1 MGDNGTSRWI
11 WIIGAFVV
19 GLLVGW
25 FLFGWLLFPVTYPD
39 VPLSEV
45 RPEDQAVYLQSVAQA
60 YQTDPNQALAV
71 QRLQLLGTQAE
82 VEELMA
88 GVAQRALDG
97 GDIAAANQVYA
108 LATALGMN
116 AGLPLVQ
123 ATPVAPQATAVAV
136 PTAEPAAGTG
146 TTSDLLPALLG
157 IGILGAGIALAL
169 WLLTRRK
176 PAVVPPQAG
185 DYPGYEEFPTYQEG
199 EFSSAPVRER
209 TVVDASMAAT
219 RQPTVATAPAPASYR
234 SGPVLQEFT
243 ASFVPGDA
251 SYDETFSI
259 DAPGGGYLGECG
271 MTFSE
276 MINGDPN
283 RIPAVE
289 VWLFDKSDIRTVT
302 KVLMSDF
309 AYGNPGL
316 REKLAPRGDAILARP
331 GQGFVLDAQT
341 LRLEGEI
348 EDLEYLE
355 AEGPARSAFRELTV
369 TMRVSRQAL

>member
-11 WIIGAFVV
+11 WIVGAFVA
-19 GLLVGW
+19 GLLIGW
-25 FLFGWLLFPVTYPD
+25 FLFGWLLFPVTYPE

-45 RPEDQAVYLQSVAQA
+45 RTVDQGVYLQSVAQA

-82 VEELMA
+82 VEELMGNFA
-88 GVAQRALDG
+88 REAQKK
-97 GDIAAANQVYA
+97 GDIAAANQIYA

-123 ATPVAPQATAVAV
+123 ATPAVPQTTVIAV
-136 PTAEPAAGTG
+136 PTVQPATGTG
-146 TTSDLLPALLG
+146 TTSSLLPALLG

-176 PAVVPPQAG
+176 PTPAPLGAE
-185 DYPGYEEFPTYQEG
+185 DYPDSEAFPAYREG
-199 EFSSAPVRER
+199 EFSPEPIREREVVDSSMATTRQATAAPV
-209 TVVDASMAAT
+209 
-219 RQPTVATAPAPASYR
+219 PASYR
-234 SGPVLQEFT
+234 SGLVLQEFT
-243 ASFVPGDA
+243 ATFIPGDA

-276 MINGDPN
+276 MLNGDPN

-302 KVLMSDF
+302 KVLMSDY

-348 EDLEYLE
+348 DDLDYLE